1 MTEKPDARPVAV
13 EVRRVRLLAR
23 TENPILIAAVDR
35 IVQFN
40 ILGRWIASSP
50 RSSQ

>member
-1 MTEKPDARPVAV
+1 MTEKPDARPAAV
-13 EVRRVRLLAR
+13 EARLLAR
-23 TENPILIAAVDR
+23 TENPILIAAVGR

-40 ILGRWIASSP
+40 ILGRWIASSL